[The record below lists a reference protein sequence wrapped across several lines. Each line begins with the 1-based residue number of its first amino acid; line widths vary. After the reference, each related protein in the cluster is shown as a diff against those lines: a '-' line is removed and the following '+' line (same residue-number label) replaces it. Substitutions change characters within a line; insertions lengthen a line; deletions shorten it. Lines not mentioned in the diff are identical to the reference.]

1 MFSRVGFVDYVGGNQ
16 RTFDRSPR
24 GLRRCRSL
32 PRGKLH
38 LNAPAC
44 DHRCSACAVASSAGK
59 KHSRASSERVTSIGV
74 PKTVV
79 VLIKLSLPAS
89 VTSWNGTN
97 TPAVSSRGGGIRG
110 FNMFVAGNFVSLG
123 DRELMQYV

>member
-1 MFSRVGFVDYVGGNQ
+1 MQVA
-16 RTFDRSPR
+16 TK
-24 GLRRCRSL
+24 
-32 PRGKLH
+32 GKLR
-38 LNAPAC
+38 APAC

-79 VLIKLSLPAS
+79 VLMKLSLPAS

-110 FNMFVAGNFVSLG
+110 FNLFVGGNFVSLG